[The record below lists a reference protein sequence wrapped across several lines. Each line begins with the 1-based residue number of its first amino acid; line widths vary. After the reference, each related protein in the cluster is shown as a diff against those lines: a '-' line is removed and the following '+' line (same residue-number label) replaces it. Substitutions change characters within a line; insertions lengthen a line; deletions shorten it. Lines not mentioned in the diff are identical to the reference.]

1 MKIDDSFS
9 DKVIIRHLVVEAI
22 LGILPTERATP
33 QPVQIDITVFT
44 STRRPAQTKKILDAV
59 DYAALADA
67 AAELTI
73 RGKYLLIET
82 LVEDLA
88 ALCLERPHVA
98 GVCVRV
104 EKPKAVAGATAVGVE
119 IYRSNSA

>member
-1 MKIDDSFS
+1 MKIDDSFG
-9 DKVIIRHLVVEAI
+9 DKVIIRQLVVEAI
-22 LGILPTERATP
+22 LGILPTERVTLNRCKLISRYSP
-33 QPVQIDITVFT
+33 I
-44 STRRPAQTKKILDAV
+44 RGPAQTKKILDAV

-73 RGKYLLIET
+73 AGEYLLIET

-88 ALCLERPHVA
+88 ALCLARPHVA

-104 EKPKAVAGATAVGVE
+104 EKPKP
-119 IYRSNSA
+119 

>member
-1 MKIDDSFS
+1 MKIAGLFC
-9 DKVIIRHLVVEAI
+9 DKVIIRQLVVEAI
-22 LGILPTERATP
+22 LGILPTERVTP
-33 QPVQIDITVFT
+33 QPVLIDITVFT
-44 STRRPAQTKKILDAV
+44 STRIPAQTKDIADAV
-59 DYAALADA
+59 DYTGLADL

-73 RGKYLLIET
+73 AGEYLLIET

-88 ALCLERPHVA
+88 TLCLTRPHVA

-104 EKPKAVAGATAVGVE
+104 EKPQAVADATSVGVE

>member
-1 MKIDDSFS
+1 MKIDDSIG
-9 DKVIIRHLVVEAI
+9 DKVIIRQLVVEAI
-22 LGILPTERATP
+22 LGILPTERVTT
-33 QPVQIDITVFT
+33 QPVHIDITVFT
-44 STRRPAQTKKILDAV
+44 STRHPAKTKEIADAV
-59 DYAALADA
+59 DYAALADV

-73 RGKYLLIET
+73 AGEYLLIET

-88 ALCLERPHVA
+88 TLCLTRPHVA

-104 EKPKAVAGATAVGVE
+104 EKPQAVADATSVGVE

>member
-1 MKIDDSFS
+1 MTYQLTYF
-9 DKVIIRHLVVEAI
+9 VY
-22 LGILPTERATP
+22 
-33 QPVQIDITVFT
+33 ITVFT
-44 STRRPAQTKKILDAV
+44 STTRPAQTKKILDAV

-73 RGKYLLIET
+73 AGEYLLIET

-88 ALCLERPHVA
+88 ALCLARPHVA

-119 IYRSNSA
+119 IYRSNPA